1 MQIKNKYVPL
11 HQENKQIL
19 NNLKIYIMTATVNT
33 SARIEAFLNSLDA
46 KIEIND
52 NLINYVDIEEIDFS
66 DAFNSIYEMIDE
78 NNGFDI
84 EVIYYAN
91 AIKYLQ
97 ENDPSLNES
106 LEIAEEYG
114 YELKNLNSEVLASL
128 LASRNAREDFSEL
141 SEEIEDFFAE
151 LEEEDEEEED

>member
-1 MQIKNKYVPL
+1 MN
-11 HQENKQIL
+11 
-19 NNLKIYIMTATVNT
+19 TTVNT
-33 SARIEAFLNSLDA
+33 TAKIEAFLNSLDA

-52 NLINYVDIEEIDFS
+52 NLINYVDINDIDFS
-66 DAFNSIYEMIDE
+66 DAFNSIYDMVQE

-84 EVIYYAN
+84 DIIYYAN

-97 ENDPSLNES
+97 ENDASLQES

-114 YELKNLNSEVLASL
+114 CELKNLNSEVLASL
-128 LASRNAREDFSEL
+128 LASRNSQESFYDVRD
-141 SEEIEDFFAE
+141 EIEEFFAE

>member
-1 MQIKNKYVPL
+1 MN
-11 HQENKQIL
+11 
-19 NNLKIYIMTATVNT
+19 TTVNRT
-33 SARIEAFLNSLDA
+33 EKIEAFLNSLDA

-52 NLINYVDIEEIDFS
+52 NLINYVDIEEIEIS
-66 DAFNSIYEMIDE
+66 DAFNSIYDMVQD

-84 EVIYYAN
+84 DIIYYSN

-97 ENDPSLNES
+97 ENDASLMES

-128 LASRNAREDFSEL
+128 LASRNSQESFYDVRD
-141 SEEIEDFFAE
+141 EIEEFFAE
-151 LEEEDEEEED
+151 LEEEEE